1 MSTDHVDEYGPVLHG
16 HDAGDLEG
24 VVQPV
29 VLRPRHEL
37 DLGVR
42 LDVAVHHAG
51 QPARDDLRGGG
62 LVIQWRRENSRQ

>member
-24 VVQPV
+24 VVEAA
-29 VLRPRHEL
+29 VLRPGYKL
-37 DLGVR
+37 DLGIG

-51 QPARDDLRGGG
+51 QPAGDDLVR
-62 LVIQWRRENSRQ
+62 VVNHIKWRREN